1 MRAIGMSQAEIAH
14 ELQVSKASISADV
27 LYLRKQAKESIK
39 QYVTEHLPAQYEIC
53 LAALDTI
60 IKHAFEISQSS
71 QDNRE
76 KLQAIE
82 LLL

>member
-1 MRAIGMSQAEIAH
+1 MQY
-14 ELQVSKASISADV
+14 V
-27 LYLRKQAKESIK
+27 RKKAKESIK
-39 QYVTEHLPAQYEIC
+39 DYVTEDLPAQYEIC

-76 KLQAIE
+76 KLQAFIT
-82 LLL
+82 